1 MRNQA
6 LAPLYLNVV
15 KVRRNQEQ
23 APEVWSAFKAL
34 SKEAA
39 ACPLQSKFVLEQM
52 GVEQLAANDNGID
65 GVLRGNRVVVKCTGS
80 GAKSVSWVAVAGADR
95 DSVDLIRNKIHA
107 DIH

>member
-1 MRNQA
+1 M
-6 LAPLYLNVV
+6 
-15 KVRRNQEQ
+15 VRVQSTQ
-23 APEVWSAFKAL
+23 QGGCG
-34 SKEAA
+34 
-39 ACPLQSKFVLEQM
+39 CPLQSKFVLEQM